1 MTREE
6 VADKCPNCGAPVY
19 SDKWGSYKCKYCGT
33 KHQGK
38 YGIEIDGVRG
48 QMLVR
53 ARSTVPGHVLRHIT
67 SNDDLNYIEE
77 VIKGDLVQS
86 LAEGLVEHMTYR
98 YCEDM
103 ATGDLT
109 IEGSLHVKTPD
120 KYFDKQFMLKDLHEL
135 LKKRLEWRSVR

>member
-1 MTREE
+1 M
-6 VADKCPNCGAPVY
+6 
-19 SDKWGSYKCKYCGT
+19 
-33 KHQGK
+33 
-38 YGIEIDGVRG
+38 
-48 QMLVR
+48 
-53 ARSTVPGHVLRHIT
+53 
-67 SNDDLNYIEE
+67 
-77 VIKGDLVQS
+77 IKGDLVHS

-98 YCEDM
+98 YSEDM